1 MTFDLLLDQVLA
13 DAPRF
18 GHREHVHLTWLAV
31 RAHGVAGATQLV
43 SDGIQRMAPQ
53 QHHATITRAWVELVG
68 FHVAAEA
75 DFDTFLSRNPPLLDK
90 GLLLRFYQPATLAS
104 AAARQGWMA
113 PDKEPFPT

>member
-1 MTFDLLLDQVLA
+1 MTFDVLLDQVLS

-31 RAHGVAGATQLV
+31 RAHGVAGATELV

-53 QHHATITRAWVELVG
+53 QHHRTITQAWVELVG
-68 FHVAAEA
+68 FHVADEA
-75 DFDTFLSRNPPLLDK
+75 DFDTFLSHHPALLDK
-90 GLLLRFYQPATLAS
+90 RLLLRFYQSATLAS
-104 AAARQGWMA
+104 TAARHGWIG